1 MTFKK
6 NGEIAIAKVL
16 CGCGSEIQGYTS
28 KCPACGKTILGID
41 PVPVEAK
48 EEAKEENK
56 NEEVKE
62 DKDKEEDKS

>member
-48 EEAKEENK
+48 EEAKDEEA
-56 NEEVKE
+56 KE